1 MNNKMFLNKEAGF
14 LVHTKRKRRFAVT
27 LVGVFFLLLAC
38 AGAIGFGQVAYAAD
52 EKTVPNFKS
61 PDPDYPWYGYDSYR
75 GIFARYHNLKV
86 NLKGS
91 KEYQAYCFNLTKYFP
106 RPTYSTTNNFYKKI
120 DGSGS
125 AFKSYAANPRV
136 LDENLDKLEKN
147 ILNVIYNGYKSNA
160 NGFMNGIED
169 LNAILVTQNAIWYY
183 SDSAPLNDVN
193 KMWEREVRNG
203 EISESQ
209 VTLMREALKKLIDP
223 NLEATAANKIPSGYR
238 LNIFKSEN
246 EDYQNLLSAE
256 YVPDDPP
263 KPGDTSEHNPK
274 TPELDGTPIP
284 EDPKRPDESSEPA
297 LPPLMPELD
306 GEEVPEVPSE
316 SLEPALPPLMPELD
330 GEEVPEVPSESL
342 EPALPPLM
350 PELDGEEV
358 PEVPSESLEP
368 ALPPLMPE
376 LDGEEVPEVPSES
389 LEPALPPLMPELD
402 GEEVPEKP
410 SVDLP
415 IEVPRY
421 EFNNKDQSPLA
432 GESGE
437 TEYITEVYGNQQ
449 NPVDIDKKLP
459 NETGFSGNM
468 VETEDTKEPE
478 VLMGGQSESVEFTKD
493 TQTGMSG
500 QTTPQVETEDTKE
513 PEVLMGGQSESVEFT
528 KDTQTGM
535 SGQTTPQVETED
547 TKEPGVLMGGQ
558 SESVEFTKDTQTGM
572 SGQTTPQVETED
584 TKEPGV
590 LMGGQSESVEFT
602 KDTQTGMSGQ
612 TTPQV
617 ETEDTKEPGVLMGGQ
632 SESVEFT
639 KDTQTGMS
647 GFSETV
653 TIVEDTRPKLVFHF
667 DNNEPKVE
675 ENREKP
681 TKNIT
686 PILPATGDI
695 ENVLAFLGILI
706 LSVLSIFSLLKN
718 KQNNKV

>member
-376 LDGEEVPEVPSES
+376 LDGEEVPE
-389 LEPALPPLMPELD
+389 
-402 GEEVPEKP
+402 KP

-602 KDTQTGMSGQ
+602 KDTQTGMSG
-612 TTPQV
+612 
-617 ETEDTKEPGVLMGGQ
+617 
-632 SESVEFT
+632 
-639 KDTQTGMS
+639 
-647 GFSETV
+647 FSETV

>member
-1 MNNKMFLNKEAGF
+1 MNNKIFLNKEAGF
-14 LVHTKRKRRFAVT
+14 LAHTKRKRRFAVT
-27 LVGVFFLLLAC
+27 LVGVFFMLLAC

-61 PDPDYPWYGYDSYR
+61 PDPDYPWYGYDAYT
-75 GIFARYHNLKV
+75 GAFLRYHDLRV
-86 NLKGS
+86 NLNGS
-91 KEYQAYCFNLTKYFP
+91 RSYQVYCFNIKKNYPRPFTSSDKKWYKRLEGTAETFKVHAMAPRVGGEELTK
-106 RPTYSTTNNFYKKI
+106 
-120 DGSGS
+120 
-125 AFKSYAANPRV
+125 
-136 LDENLDKLEKN
+136 KLRS
-147 ILNVIYNGYKSNA
+147 VMYNGYPNDGNNIMKGLEPSNA
-160 NGFMNGIED
+160 IE
-169 LNAILVTQNAIWYY
+169 VTQYAVWYY
-183 SDSAPLNDVN
+183 SDKSQYEIETLWKSEA
-193 KMWEREVRNG
+193 KEG
-203 EISESQ
+203 KISESQ
-209 VTLMREALKKLIDP
+209 VTLMREALRKLISSDED
-223 NLEATAANKIPSGYR
+223 LVKQVPS
-238 LNIFKSEN
+238 NFKLSTFESS
-246 EDYQNLLSAE
+246 DKSYQNLLSAE
-256 YVPDDPP
+256 FVPDDPP

-274 TPELDGTPIP
+274 TPELDGSPIP
-284 EDPKRPDESSEPA
+284 EDPKHPDDNLEPT
-297 LPPLMPELD
+297 LPPVMLD

-368 ALPPLMPE
+368 ALPSLMPE

-402 GEEVPEKP
+402 GQEVPEKP

-513 PEVLMGGQSESVEFT
+513 P
-528 KDTQTGM
+528 
-535 SGQTTPQVETED
+535 
-547 TKEPGVLMGGQ
+547 
-558 SESVEFTKDTQTGM
+558 
-572 SGQTTPQVETED
+572 
-584 TKEPGV
+584 
-590 LMGGQSESVEFT
+590 
-602 KDTQTGMSGQ
+602 
-612 TTPQV
+612 
-617 ETEDTKEPGVLMGGQ
+617 GVLMGGQ

-695 ENVLAFLGILI
+695 GNVLAFLGILI

>member
-1 MNNKMFLNKEAGF
+1 MNNKMFLNKEASF
-14 LVHTKRKRRFAVT
+14 LAHTKRKRRFAVT
-27 LVGVFFLLLAC
+27 LVGVFFMLLAC

-52 EKTVPNFKS
+52 EKTVPSHSS
-61 PDPDYPWYGYDSYR
+61 PSPEFPWYGYDAYS
-75 GIFARYHNLKV
+75 GWKPRYHDLKV

-91 KEYQAYCFNLTKYFP
+91 KEYQVYCFNLNKSFP
-106 RPTYSTTNNFYKKI
+106 YKVNSSVKKWYKRHEGNEEVFKKFADRIKNEPDVSRKI
-120 DGSGS
+120 LS
-125 AFKSYAANPRV
+125 
-136 LDENLDKLEKN
+136 
-147 ILNVIYNGYKSNA
+147 VIYNGYSSDA
-160 NGFMNGIED
+160 NGIMKGLD
-169 LNAILVTQNAIWYY
+169 RYNAILVTQNAIWYY
-183 SDSAPLNDVN
+183 SDNAPLNDVN
-193 KMWEREVRNG
+193 KMWDREVKDG
-203 EISESQ
+203 DISLEQ
-209 VTLMREALKKLIDP
+209 VKLMRDALKKLIDP
-223 NLEATAANKIPSGYR
+223 NLEATAVNKIPSGYR
-238 LNIFKSEN
+238 LNIFESEN
-246 EDYQNLLSAE
+246 EAYQNLLSAE
-256 YVPDDPP
+256 YVPDNPP
-263 KPGDTSEHNPK
+263 KPGETSEHNPK

-306 GEEVPEVPSE
+306 GQ
-316 SLEPALPPLMPELD
+316 
-330 GEEVPEVPSESL
+330 
-342 EPALPPLM
+342 
-350 PELDGEEV
+350 
-358 PEVPSESLEP
+358 
-368 ALPPLMPE
+368 
-376 LDGEEVPEVPSES
+376 
-389 LEPALPPLMPELD
+389 
-402 GEEVPEKP
+402 EVPEKP
-410 SVDLP
+410 SIDLP

-421 EFNNKDQSPLA
+421 AFNNKHQSPLA

-478 VLMGGQSESVEFTKD
+478 
-493 TQTGMSG
+493 
-500 QTTPQVETEDTKE
+500 
-513 PEVLMGGQSESVEFT
+513 
-528 KDTQTGM
+528 
-535 SGQTTPQVETED
+535 
-547 TKEPGVLMGGQ
+547 VLMGGQ

>member
-1 MNNKMFLNKEAGF
+1 M
-14 LVHTKRKRRFAVT
+14 
-27 LVGVFFLLLAC
+27 
-38 AGAIGFGQVAYAAD
+38 
-52 EKTVPNFKS
+52 
-61 PDPDYPWYGYDSYR
+61 
-75 GIFARYHNLKV
+75 
-86 NLKGS
+86 
-91 KEYQAYCFNLTKYFP
+91 
-106 RPTYSTTNNFYKKI
+106 
-120 DGSGS
+120 
-125 AFKSYAANPRV
+125 
-136 LDENLDKLEKN
+136 
-147 ILNVIYNGYKSNA
+147 YNGYKSNA

-183 SDSAPLNDVN
+183 SDSASLDVS
-193 KMWEREVRNG
+193 KMWEKEAKSN
-203 EISESQ
+203 EISQEQ
-209 VTLMREALKKLIDP
+209 VKLMREALKKLIDP
-223 NLEATAANKIPSGYR
+223 KLGETVEKKLPTNYK
-238 LNIFKSEN
+238 LNIFVSKDNSI
-246 EDYQNLLSAE
+246 QNLLSAE
-256 YVPDDPP
+256 YVPDSPP
-263 KPGDTSEHNPK
+263 MPGEVPKEENPK
-274 TPELDGTPIP
+274 E
-284 EDPKRPDESSEPA
+284 EDPKVPG
-297 LPPLMPELD
+297 LD

-330 GEEVPEVPSESL
+330 GQEVPEVPSESL

-350 PELDGEEV
+350 PELDGQEV

-376 LDGEEVPEVPSES
+376 LDGQ
-389 LEPALPPLMPELD
+389 
-402 GEEVPEKP
+402 EVPEKP
-410 SVDLP
+410 SIDLP

-437 TEYITEVYGNQQ
+437 TDYITEVYGNQQ

-468 VETEDTKEPE
+468 
-478 VLMGGQSESVEFTKD
+478 
-493 TQTGMSG
+493 
-500 QTTPQVETEDTKE
+500 
-513 PEVLMGGQSESVEFT
+513 
-528 KDTQTGM
+528 
-535 SGQTTPQVETED
+535 VETED

-639 KDTQTGMS
+639 KDTQIGMSGQTTPQVETEDTKEPGVLMGGQSESVEFTKDTQTGMS
-647 GFSETV
+647 GFSETATV
-653 TIVEDTRPKLVFHF
+653 VEDTRPKLVFHF

-706 LSVLSIFSLLKN
+706 LSVLSIFSLLK
-718 KQNNKV
+718 KQTKQ

>member
-27 LVGVFFLLLAC
+27 LVGVFFMLLAC

-52 EKTVPNFKS
+52 EKTVPNRINSNPEF
-61 PDPDYPWYGYDSYR
+61 PWYGYDAYK
-75 GIFARYHNLKV
+75 GFEARYHDLKV

-91 KEYQAYCFNLTKYFP
+91 KEYQVYCFNLTKHFP
-106 RPTYSTTNNFYKKI
+106 RPAYSITNNFYKKI

-125 AFKSYAANPRV
+125 AFKSYATNPRV

-169 LNAILVTQNAIWYY
+169 FNAILVTQNAIWYY
-183 SDSAPLNDVN
+183 SDNAPLNDVN

-223 NLEATAANKIPSGYR
+223 NLEATAVNKIPSGYR

-246 EDYQNLLSAE
+246 EAYQNLLSAE
-256 YVPDDPP
+256 YVPDSPP
-263 KPGDTSEHNPK
+263 MPGEVPKEESPKEENPK
-274 TPELDGTPIP
+274 IPDLDGHEVPEVPQEPSDPVIP
-284 EDPKRPDESSEPA
+284 PVI
-297 LPPLMPELD
+297 LD

-330 GEEVPEVPSESL
+330 GQ
-342 EPALPPLM
+342 
-350 PELDGEEV
+350 
-358 PEVPSESLEP
+358 
-368 ALPPLMPE
+368 
-376 LDGEEVPEVPSES
+376 
-389 LEPALPPLMPELD
+389 
-402 GEEVPEKP
+402 EVPEKP

-468 VETEDTKEPE
+468 VETEDTKEPG

-500 QTTPQVETEDTKE
+500 QTAPQVETEDTKE

-572 SGQTTPQVETED
+572 SG
-584 TKEPGV
+584 
-590 LMGGQSESVEFT
+590 
-602 KDTQTGMSGQ
+602 
-612 TTPQV
+612 
-617 ETEDTKEPGVLMGGQ
+617 
-632 SESVEFT
+632 
-639 KDTQTGMS
+639 
-647 GFSETV
+647 FSETATV
-653 TIVEDTRPKLVFHF
+653 VEDTRPKLVFHF

>member
-27 LVGVFFLLLAC
+27 LVGVFFMLLAC

-52 EKTVPNFKS
+52 EKTVPNRINSNPEF
-61 PDPDYPWYGYDSYR
+61 PWYGYDAYK
-75 GIFARYHNLKV
+75 GFEARYHDLKV

-91 KEYQAYCFNLTKYFP
+91 KEYQVYCFNLKRSFP
-106 RPTYSTTNNFYKKI
+106 RRTHSITNNFYKKI
-120 DGSGS
+120 VGSGS
-125 AFKSYAANPRV
+125 VFKSYAENPRV

-169 LNAILVTQNAIWYY
+169 FNAILVTQTAIWYY
-183 SDSAPLNDVN
+183 SDSSPASATAVE
-193 KMWEREVRNG
+193 KMWDREVKDG
-203 EISESQ
+203 DISLEQ
-209 VTLMREALKKLIDP
+209 VKLMREALKKLIDP
-223 NLEATAANKIPSGYR
+223 NLEATAVNKIPSGYR
-238 LNIFKSEN
+238 LNIFESEN

-256 YVPDDPP
+256 YVPDSPP
-263 KPGDTSEHNPK
+263 MPGEVPKEESPKEENPK
-274 TPELDGTPIP
+274 IPDLDGHEIP
-284 EDPKRPDESSEPA
+284 EVPSESLEPA
-297 LPPLMPELD
+297 LPPLIPELD

-330 GEEVPEVPSESL
+330 GQ
-342 EPALPPLM
+342 
-350 PELDGEEV
+350 
-358 PEVPSESLEP
+358 
-368 ALPPLMPE
+368 
-376 LDGEEVPEVPSES
+376 
-389 LEPALPPLMPELD
+389 
-402 GEEVPEKP
+402 EVPEKP

-500 QTTPQVETEDTKE
+500 
-513 PEVLMGGQSESVEFT
+513 
-528 KDTQTGM
+528 
-535 SGQTTPQVETED
+535 
-547 TKEPGVLMGGQ
+547 
-558 SESVEFTKDTQTGM
+558 
-572 SGQTTPQVETED
+572 
-584 TKEPGV
+584 
-590 LMGGQSESVEFT
+590 
-602 KDTQTGMSGQ
+602 
-612 TTPQV
+612 
-617 ETEDTKEPGVLMGGQ
+617 
-632 SESVEFT
+632 
-639 KDTQTGMS
+639 
-647 GFSETV
+647 FSETATV
-653 TIVEDTRPKLVFHF
+653 VEDTRPKLVFHF

-695 ENVLAFLGILI
+695 GNVLAFLGILI
-706 LSVLSIFSLLKN
+706 LSVLSIFSLLK
-718 KQNNKV
+718 KQTK

>member
-1 MNNKMFLNKEAGF
+1 MVSSYMFVRGEKMNNKMFLNKEAGF
-14 LVHTKRKRRFAVT
+14 LAHTKRKRRFAVT
-27 LVGVFFLLLAC
+27 LVGVFFMLLAY

-61 PDPDYPWYGYDSYR
+61 PDPDYPWYGYDAYGKGYPGYDISKY
-75 GIFARYHNLKV
+75 YHDLRV
-86 NLKGS
+86 NLNGS
-91 KEYQAYCFNLTKYFP
+91 QVYQVYCFNIQKIFP
-106 RPTYSTTNNFYKKI
+106 YNVKSVTQKWFKKVEGNS
-120 DGSGS
+120 DTFGL
-125 AFKSYAANPRV
+125 YAMNPRV
-136 LDENLDKLEKN
+136 QGEELSQKLRS
-147 ILNVIYNGYKSNA
+147 VMYNAYPKNA
-160 NGFMNGIED
+160 NNIMDGLD
-169 LNAILVTQNAIWYY
+169 TLNAIKVTQSAVWYY
-183 SDSAPLNDVN
+183 SDKSEFEVDKQWESELNN
-193 KMWEREVRNG
+193 H
-203 EISESQ
+203 EIDQEQ
-209 VTLMREALKKLIDP
+209 VTLMREALRKLISSNLEETVEKKLP
-223 NLEATAANKIPSGYR
+223 ENYK
-238 LNIFKSEN
+238 LNIFNPQDTSI
-246 EDYQNLLSAE
+246 QHLLSAE
-256 YVPDDPP
+256 FVPENPP
-263 KPGDTSEHNPK
+263 RPGETPEYGPK
-274 TPELDGTPIP
+274 TPELDGSPIP
-284 EDPKRPDESSEPA
+284 EDPKHPDDNLEPT
-297 LPPLMPELD
+297 LPPVM
-306 GEEVPEVPSE
+306 
-316 SLEPALPPLMPELD
+316 
-330 GEEVPEVPSESL
+330 
-342 EPALPPLM
+342 
-350 PELDGEEV
+350 
-358 PEVPSESLEP
+358 
-368 ALPPLMPE
+368 

-410 SVDLP
+410 SIDLP

-513 PEVLMGGQSESVEFT
+513 P
-528 KDTQTGM
+528 
-535 SGQTTPQVETED
+535 
-547 TKEPGVLMGGQ
+547 
-558 SESVEFTKDTQTGM
+558 
-572 SGQTTPQVETED
+572 
-584 TKEPGV
+584 
-590 LMGGQSESVEFT
+590 
-602 KDTQTGMSGQ
+602 
-612 TTPQV
+612 
-617 ETEDTKEPGVLMGGQ
+617 GVLMGGQ

-647 GFSETV
+647 GFSETATV
-653 TIVEDTRPKLVFHF
+653 VEDTRPKLMFHF
-667 DNNEPKVE
+667 DNNEPEVE

>member
-1 MNNKMFLNKEAGF
+1 MNNKIFLNKEAGF
-14 LVHTKRKRRFAVT
+14 LAHTKRKRRFAVT
-27 LVGVFFLLLAC
+27 LVGVFFMLLAC

-52 EKTVPNFKS
+52 ERTVPNHSS
-61 PDPDYPWYGYDSYR
+61 PNPEFPWYGYDSYR

-223 NLEATAANKIPSGYR
+223 NLEATAVNKIPSGYR

-316 SLEPALPPLMPELD
+316 SLEPVLPPLMPELD

-350 PELDGEEV
+350 PELDGQ
-358 PEVPSESLEP
+358 
-368 ALPPLMPE
+368 
-376 LDGEEVPEVPSES
+376 EVPEVPSES

-468 VETEDTKEPE
+468 VETEDTKEPG

-535 SGQTTPQVETED
+535 SG
-547 TKEPGVLMGGQ
+547 
-558 SESVEFTKDTQTGM
+558 
-572 SGQTTPQVETED
+572 
-584 TKEPGV
+584 
-590 LMGGQSESVEFT
+590 
-602 KDTQTGMSGQ
+602 
-612 TTPQV
+612 
-617 ETEDTKEPGVLMGGQ
+617 
-632 SESVEFT
+632 
-639 KDTQTGMS
+639 
-647 GFSETV
+647 FSETV

-681 TKNIT
+681 TKNIA

-695 ENVLAFLGILI
+695 GNVLAFLGILI

>member
-14 LVHTKRKRRFAVT
+14 LAHTKRKRRFAVT
-27 LVGVFFLLLAC
+27 LVGVFFMLLAC

-52 EKTVPNFKS
+52 EKTVPNRINSNPEF
-61 PDPDYPWYGYDSYR
+61 PWYGYDSYSGR
-75 GIFARYHNLKV
+75 LLRYHNLKV
-86 NLKGS
+86 NLNGS
-91 KEYQAYCFNLTKYFP
+91 KEYQAYCFNLKRFEP
-106 RPTYSTTNNFYKKI
+106 KKEESSSPNWYKKL
-120 DGSGS
+120 DGSTET
-125 AFKSYAANPRV
+125 FKKYAENPRFSGEELRRHILKV
-136 LDENLDKLEKN
+136 L
-147 ILNVIYNGYKSNA
+147 YNGYPNSNEI
-160 NGFMNGIED
+160 MKGID
-169 LNAILVTQNAIWYY
+169 PLNAILVTQNAIWYY
-183 SDSAPLNDVN
+183 SDSAPINDINNFFTSEANDLN
-193 KMWEREVRNG
+193 
-203 EISESQ
+203 IPPQ
-209 VTLMREALKKLIDP
+209 QLTLMREALRKLISSDE
-223 NLEATAANKIPSGYR
+223 NLVKQVPS
-238 LNIFKSEN
+238 NFKLSTFESS
-246 EDYQNLLSAE
+246 DKSYQNLLSAE

-350 PELDGEEV
+350 PELDGEEI

-376 LDGEEVPEVPSES
+376 LDGQ
-389 LEPALPPLMPELD
+389 
-402 GEEVPEKP
+402 EVPEKP

-500 QTTPQVETEDTKE
+500 
-513 PEVLMGGQSESVEFT
+513 
-528 KDTQTGM
+528 
-535 SGQTTPQVETED
+535 
-547 TKEPGVLMGGQ
+547 
-558 SESVEFTKDTQTGM
+558 
-572 SGQTTPQVETED
+572 
-584 TKEPGV
+584 
-590 LMGGQSESVEFT
+590 
-602 KDTQTGMSGQ
+602 
-612 TTPQV
+612 
-617 ETEDTKEPGVLMGGQ
+617 
-632 SESVEFT
+632 
-639 KDTQTGMS
+639 
-647 GFSETV
+647 FSETV

-695 ENVLAFLGILI
+695 GNVLAFLGILI

>member
-14 LVHTKRKRRFAVT
+14 LAHTKRKRRFAVT
-27 LVGVFFLLLAC
+27 LVGVFFMLLAC

-52 EKTVPNFKS
+52 EKTVPNHSS
-61 PDPDYPWYGYDSYR
+61 PNPEFPWYGYDAYR
-75 GIFARYHNLKV
+75 GWFLRYHDLNV
-86 NLKGS
+86 NLEGS
-91 KEYQAYCFNLTKYFP
+91 TSYQVYCFNLVRQEPSKVNGLRKNWF
-106 RPTYSTTNNFYKKI
+106 KKV
-120 DGSGS
+120 DGDN
-125 AFKSYAANPRV
+125 AVFKKYAANPRV
-136 LDENLDKLEKN
+136 IDGDLERN
-147 ILNVIYNGYKSNA
+147 ILNVIYNGYSSDA
-160 NGFMNGIED
+160 NGIMKGLD
-169 LNAILVTQNAIWYY
+169 RYNAILVTQTAIWYY
-183 SDSAPLNDVN
+183 SDSSPISLSAAET
-193 KMWEREVRNG
+193 MWEKEAESG
-203 EISESQ
+203 DISWEQ
-209 VTLMREALKKLIDP
+209 VKLMREALKKLIDP
-223 NLEATAANKIPSGYR
+223 KLGETVVKKLPKNYK
-238 LNIFKSEN
+238 LNIFVSKDESI
-246 EDYQNLLSAE
+246 QNLLSAE
-256 YVPDDPP
+256 YVPDSPP
-263 KPGDTSEHNPK
+263 MPGEVPKEENPK
-274 TPELDGTPIP
+274 IPDLDGHEIP
-284 EDPKRPDESSEPA
+284 EVPQEPSDPVI
-297 LPPLMPELD
+297 PPVILD

-350 PELDGEEV
+350 PELDGEEI
-358 PEVPSESLEP
+358 
-368 ALPPLMPE
+368 
-376 LDGEEVPEVPSES
+376 PEVPSES

-410 SVDLP
+410 SIDLP

-500 QTTPQVETEDTKE
+500 
-513 PEVLMGGQSESVEFT
+513 
-528 KDTQTGM
+528 
-535 SGQTTPQVETED
+535 
-547 TKEPGVLMGGQ
+547 
-558 SESVEFTKDTQTGM
+558 
-572 SGQTTPQVETED
+572 
-584 TKEPGV
+584 
-590 LMGGQSESVEFT
+590 
-602 KDTQTGMSGQ
+602 
-612 TTPQV
+612 
-617 ETEDTKEPGVLMGGQ
+617 
-632 SESVEFT
+632 
-639 KDTQTGMS
+639 
-647 GFSETV
+647 FSETV

-695 ENVLAFLGILI
+695 GNVLAFLGILI

>member
-14 LVHTKRKRRFAVT
+14 LAHTKRKRRFAVT
-27 LVGVFFLLLAC
+27 LVGVFFMLLAC

-61 PDPDYPWYGYDSYR
+61 LDPDYPWYGYDAYR
-75 GIFARYHNLKV
+75 DWFLRYHDLNV
-86 NLKGS
+86 NLEGS
-91 KEYQAYCFNLTKYFP
+91 TPYQVYCFNLLRQEPSKINSTRKNWFKKVDGDNAVFKKYATTP
-106 RPTYSTTNNFYKKI
+106 RI
-120 DGSGS
+120 
-125 AFKSYAANPRV
+125 
-136 LDENLDKLEKN
+136 ENGDLKRNLS
-147 ILNVIYNGYKSNA
+147 NVIYNGYPNDA
-160 NGFMNGIED
+160 NGIMKGLD
-169 LNAILVTQNAIWYY
+169 RYNAILVTQHAVWHY
-183 SDSAPLNDVN
+183 SDNSQYTIDKL
-193 KMWEREVRNG
+193 WEEEAKKN
-203 EISESQ
+203 EISQEQ
-209 VTLMREALKKLIDP
+209 VKLMREALKKLISPDLEKTVKNQLP
-223 NLEATAANKIPSGYR
+223 ENYKLNLFISKDNSI
-238 LNIFKSEN
+238 
-246 EDYQNLLSAE
+246 QNLLSTE
-256 YVPDDPP
+256 YVQDNPP
-263 KPGDTSEHNPK
+263 KPGEVPKEESPKEENPK
-274 TPELDGTPIP
+274 IPDLDGHEI
-284 EDPKRPDESSEPA
+284 
-297 LPPLMPELD
+297 
-306 GEEVPEVPSE
+306 PEVPQ
-316 SLEPALPPLMPELD
+316 EPSDPVIPP
-330 GEEVPEVPSESL
+330 VI
-342 EPALPPLM
+342 
-350 PELDGEEV
+350 LDGEEV

-513 PEVLMGGQSESVEFT
+513 P
-528 KDTQTGM
+528 
-535 SGQTTPQVETED
+535 
-547 TKEPGVLMGGQ
+547 
-558 SESVEFTKDTQTGM
+558 
-572 SGQTTPQVETED
+572 
-584 TKEPGV
+584 
-590 LMGGQSESVEFT
+590 
-602 KDTQTGMSGQ
+602 
-612 TTPQV
+612 
-617 ETEDTKEPGVLMGGQ
+617 GVLMGGQ

-653 TIVEDTRPKLVFHF
+653 TIIEDTRPKLVFHF

-695 ENVLAFLGILI
+695 GNVLAFLGILI

>member
-14 LVHTKRKRRFAVT
+14 LAHTKRKRRFAVT
-27 LVGVFFLLLAC
+27 LVGVFFMLLVC

-52 EKTVPNFKS
+52 EKTVPNRINSNPEF
-61 PDPDYPWYGYDSYR
+61 PWYGYDSYSGR
-75 GIFARYHNLKV
+75 LLRYHNLKV
-86 NLKGS
+86 NLNGS
-91 KEYQAYCFNLTKYFP
+91 KEYQAYCFNLKRFEP
-106 RPTYSTTNNFYKKI
+106 KKEESSSPNWYKKL
-120 DGSGS
+120 DGSTET
-125 AFKSYAANPRV
+125 FKKYAENPRFSGEELRRHILKV
-136 LDENLDKLEKN
+136 L
-147 ILNVIYNGYKSNA
+147 YNGYPNSNEI
-160 NGFMNGIED
+160 MKGID
-169 LNAILVTQNAIWYY
+169 PLNAILVTQNAIWYY
-183 SDSAPLNDVN
+183 SDSAPINDINNFFTSEANDLN
-193 KMWEREVRNG
+193 
-203 EISESQ
+203 IPPQ
-209 VTLMREALKKLIDP
+209 QLTLMREALRKLISSDE
-223 NLEATAANKIPSGYR
+223 NLVKQVPSNFK
-238 LNIFKSEN
+238 LSIFESSDKS
-246 EDYQNLLSAE
+246 YQNLLSAE

-330 GEEVPEVPSESL
+330 GQEVPEVPSESL

-350 PELDGEEV
+350 PELDGEEI

-376 LDGEEVPEVPSES
+376 LDGQ
-389 LEPALPPLMPELD
+389 
-402 GEEVPEKP
+402 EVPEKP

-513 PEVLMGGQSESVEFT
+513 P
-528 KDTQTGM
+528 
-535 SGQTTPQVETED
+535 
-547 TKEPGVLMGGQ
+547 
-558 SESVEFTKDTQTGM
+558 
-572 SGQTTPQVETED
+572 
-584 TKEPGV
+584 GV

-653 TIVEDTRPKLVFHF
+653 TIIEDTRPKLVFHF

-695 ENVLAFLGILI
+695 GNVLAFLGILI

>member
-1 MNNKMFLNKEAGF
+1 MFLRGEKMNNKIFLNKEAGF
-14 LVHTKRKRRFAVT
+14 LAHTKRKRRFAVT
-27 LVGVFFLLLAC
+27 LVGVFFMLLAC

-52 EKTVPNFKS
+52 ERTVPNFKS
-61 PDPDYPWYGYDSYR
+61 PDPDYPWYGYDAYT
-75 GIFARYHNLKV
+75 GAFLRYHDLRV
-86 NLKGS
+86 NLNGS
-91 KEYQAYCFNLTKYFP
+91 RSYQVYCFNIKKNYPRPFTSSDKKWYKRLEGTAETFKVHAMAPRVGGEELTK
-106 RPTYSTTNNFYKKI
+106 
-120 DGSGS
+120 
-125 AFKSYAANPRV
+125 
-136 LDENLDKLEKN
+136 KLRS
-147 ILNVIYNGYKSNA
+147 VMYNGYPNDGNNIMKGLEPSNA
-160 NGFMNGIED
+160 IE
-169 LNAILVTQNAIWYY
+169 VTQYAVWYY
-183 SDSAPLNDVN
+183 SDKSQYEIETLWKSEA
-193 KMWEREVRNG
+193 KEG
-203 EISESQ
+203 KISESQ
-209 VTLMREALKKLIDP
+209 VTLMREALRKLISSDED
-223 NLEATAANKIPSGYR
+223 LVKQVPS
-238 LNIFKSEN
+238 NFKLSTFESS
-246 EDYQNLLSAE
+246 DKSYQNLLSAE
-256 YVPDDPP
+256 FVPDDPP

-274 TPELDGTPIP
+274 TPELDGSPIP
-284 EDPKRPDESSEPA
+284 EDPKHPDDNLEPT
-297 LPPLMPELD
+297 LPPVM
-306 GEEVPEVPSE
+306 
-316 SLEPALPPLMPELD
+316 
-330 GEEVPEVPSESL
+330 
-342 EPALPPLM
+342 
-350 PELDGEEV
+350 
-358 PEVPSESLEP
+358 
-368 ALPPLMPE
+368 

-468 VETEDTKEPE
+468 VETEN
-478 VLMGGQSESVEFTKD
+478 
-493 TQTGMSG
+493 
-500 QTTPQVETEDTKE
+500 TKE

-572 SGQTTPQVETED
+572 SGQTA
-584 TKEPGV
+584 
-590 LMGGQSESVEFT
+590 
-602 KDTQTGMSGQ
+602 
-612 TTPQV
+612 PQV

-695 ENVLAFLGILI
+695 GNVLAFLGILI

>member
-1 MNNKMFLNKEAGF
+1 MVSSYMFVRGEKMNNKMFLNKEAGF
-14 LVHTKRKRRFAVT
+14 LAHTKRKRRFAVT
-27 LVGVFFLLLAC
+27 LVGVFFMLLAC
-38 AGAIGFGQVAYAAD
+38 AGAIRFGQVAYAAD
-52 EKTVPNFKS
+52 ERTVPNFKS
-61 PDPDYPWYGYDSYR
+61 PDPDYPWYGYDAYT
-75 GIFARYHNLKV
+75 GAFLRYHDLRV
-86 NLKGS
+86 NLNGS
-91 KEYQAYCFNLTKYFP
+91 RSYQVYCFNIKKNYPRPFTSSDKKWYKRLEGTAETFKVHAMAPRVGGEELTK
-106 RPTYSTTNNFYKKI
+106 
-120 DGSGS
+120 
-125 AFKSYAANPRV
+125 
-136 LDENLDKLEKN
+136 KLRS
-147 ILNVIYNGYKSNA
+147 VMYNGYPNDGNNIMKGLEPSNA
-160 NGFMNGIED
+160 IE
-169 LNAILVTQNAIWYY
+169 VTQYAVWYY
-183 SDSAPLNDVN
+183 SDKSQYEIETLWKSEA
-193 KMWEREVRNG
+193 KEG
-203 EISESQ
+203 KISESQ
-209 VTLMREALKKLIDP
+209 VTLMREALRKLISSDED
-223 NLEATAANKIPSGYR
+223 LVKQVPS
-238 LNIFKSEN
+238 NFKLSTFESS
-246 EDYQNLLSAE
+246 DKSYQNLLSAE
-256 YVPDDPP
+256 FVPDDPP

-274 TPELDGTPIP
+274 TPELDGSPIP
-284 EDPKRPDESSEPA
+284 EDPKHPDDNLEPT
-297 LPPLMPELD
+297 LPPVMLD

-316 SLEPALPPLMPELD
+316 SLEPAL
-330 GEEVPEVPSESL
+330 
-342 EPALPPLM
+342 A
-350 PELDGEEV
+350 
-358 PEVPSESLEP
+358 
-368 ALPPLMPE
+368 
-376 LDGEEVPEVPSES
+376 
-389 LEPALPPLMPELD
+389 PLMPELD

-468 VETEDTKEPE
+468 VETEN
-478 VLMGGQSESVEFTKD
+478 
-493 TQTGMSG
+493 
-500 QTTPQVETEDTKE
+500 TKE

-572 SGQTTPQVETED
+572 SGQTA
-584 TKEPGV
+584 
-590 LMGGQSESVEFT
+590 
-602 KDTQTGMSGQ
+602 
-612 TTPQV
+612 PQV

-695 ENVLAFLGILI
+695 GNVLAFLGILI

>member
-1 MNNKMFLNKEAGF
+1 MNNKIFLNKEAGF
-14 LVHTKRKRRFAVT
+14 LAHTKRKRRFAVT
-27 LVGVFFLLLAC
+27 LVGVFFMLLAC

-52 EKTVPNFKS
+52 ERTVPNHSS
-61 PDPDYPWYGYDSYR
+61 PNPEFPWYGYDSYR

-350 PELDGEEV
+350 PELDGQ
-358 PEVPSESLEP
+358 
-368 ALPPLMPE
+368 
-376 LDGEEVPEVPSES
+376 EVPEVPSES

-572 SGQTTPQVETED
+572 SG
-584 TKEPGV
+584 
-590 LMGGQSESVEFT
+590 
-602 KDTQTGMSGQ
+602 
-612 TTPQV
+612 
-617 ETEDTKEPGVLMGGQ
+617 
-632 SESVEFT
+632 
-639 KDTQTGMS
+639 
-647 GFSETV
+647 FSETV

>member
-1 MNNKMFLNKEAGF
+1 MVSSYMFVRGEKMNNKMFLNKEAGF

-27 LVGVFFLLLAC
+27 LVGVFFMLLAC

-52 EKTVPNFKS
+52 EKTVPNRINSNPEF
-61 PDPDYPWYGYDSYR
+61 PWYGYDAYK
-75 GIFARYHNLKV
+75 GFEARYHDLKV

-91 KEYQAYCFNLTKYFP
+91 KEYQVYCFNLTKHFP
-106 RPTYSTTNNFYKKI
+106 RPAYSITNNFYKKI

-125 AFKSYAANPRV
+125 AFKSYATNPRV

-169 LNAILVTQNAIWYY
+169 FNAILVTQNAIWYY
-183 SDSAPLNDVN
+183 SDNAPLNDVN

-223 NLEATAANKIPSGYR
+223 NLEATAVNKIPSGYR

-246 EDYQNLLSAE
+246 KAYQNLLSAE
-256 YVPDDPP
+256 YVPDSPP
-263 KPGDTSEHNPK
+263 MPGEVPKEESPKEENPK
-274 TPELDGTPIP
+274 IPDLDGHEVPEVPQEPSDPVIP
-284 EDPKRPDESSEPA
+284 PVI
-297 LPPLMPELD
+297 LD

-330 GEEVPEVPSESL
+330 GQ
-342 EPALPPLM
+342 
-350 PELDGEEV
+350 
-358 PEVPSESLEP
+358 
-368 ALPPLMPE
+368 
-376 LDGEEVPEVPSES
+376 
-389 LEPALPPLMPELD
+389 
-402 GEEVPEKP
+402 EVPEKP

-468 VETEDTKEPE
+468 VETEDTKEPG

-500 QTTPQVETEDTKE
+500 QTAPQVETEDTKE

-572 SGQTTPQVETED
+572 SG
-584 TKEPGV
+584 
-590 LMGGQSESVEFT
+590 
-602 KDTQTGMSGQ
+602 
-612 TTPQV
+612 
-617 ETEDTKEPGVLMGGQ
+617 
-632 SESVEFT
+632 
-639 KDTQTGMS
+639 
-647 GFSETV
+647 FSETATV
-653 TIVEDTRPKLVFHF
+653 VEDTRPKLVFHF

>member
-27 LVGVFFLLLAC
+27 LVGVFFMLLAC

-52 EKTVPNFKS
+52 EKTVPNFKI
-61 PDPDYPWYGYDSYR
+61 PDPDYPWYGYDAYGKGYPGYDISKY
-75 GIFARYHNLKV
+75 YHDLRV
-86 NLKGS
+86 NLNGS
-91 KEYQAYCFNLTKYFP
+91 RSYQVYCFNLTRSFP
-106 RPTYSTTNNFYKKI
+106 RPFTSSDKKWYKRLE
-120 DGSGS
+120 GT
-125 AFKSYAANPRV
+125 AETFTVHAMAPRV
-136 LDENLDKLEKN
+136 GGEELTKKLRS
-147 ILNVIYNGYKSNA
+147 VMYNGYPNDGNNIMKDL
-160 NGFMNGIED
+160 EP
-169 LNAILVTQNAIWYY
+169 LNAIEVTQHAVWYY
-183 SDSAPLNDVN
+183 SDNSHYQIETL
-193 KMWEREVRNG
+193 WESEAKKG
-203 EISESQ
+203 EISREQ
-209 VTLMREALKKLIDP
+209 VNLMRKALKKLIDP
-223 NLEATAANKIPSGYR
+223 ELEQKVPNDYQ
-238 LNIFKSEN
+238 LNIFESL
-246 EDYQNLLSAE
+246 DSTYQHLLSAE
-256 YVPDDPP
+256 FVPNDPP
-263 KPGDTSEHNPK
+263 KTGETPEYGPK
-274 TPELDGTPIP
+274 TPELDGSPIP
-284 EDPKRPDESSEPA
+284 EDPKHPDENSEPTLPPVMLDGEEVPEVPSESLEPA
-297 LPPLMPELD
+297 LPPLIPELD

-330 GEEVPEVPSESL
+330 GQ
-342 EPALPPLM
+342 
-350 PELDGEEV
+350 
-358 PEVPSESLEP
+358 
-368 ALPPLMPE
+368 
-376 LDGEEVPEVPSES
+376 
-389 LEPALPPLMPELD
+389 
-402 GEEVPEKP
+402 EVPEKP

-500 QTTPQVETEDTKE
+500 QTA
-513 PEVLMGGQSESVEFT
+513 
-528 KDTQTGM
+528 
-535 SGQTTPQVETED
+535 
-547 TKEPGVLMGGQ
+547 
-558 SESVEFTKDTQTGM
+558 
-572 SGQTTPQVETED
+572 
-584 TKEPGV
+584 
-590 LMGGQSESVEFT
+590 
-602 KDTQTGMSGQ
+602 
-612 TTPQV
+612 PQV

-647 GFSETV
+647 GFSETATV
-653 TIVEDTRPKLVFHF
+653 VEDTRPKLVFHF

-695 ENVLAFLGILI
+695 GNVLAFLGILI
-706 LSVLSIFSLLKN
+706 LSVLSIFSLLK
-718 KQNNKV
+718 KQTK

>member
-1 MNNKMFLNKEAGF
+1 MVSSYMFVRGEKMNNKIFLNKEAGF
-14 LVHTKRKRRFAVT
+14 LAHTKRKRRFAVT
-27 LVGVFFLLLAC
+27 LVGVFFMLLAC

-52 EKTVPNFKS
+52 ERTVPNFKS
-61 PDPDYPWYGYDSYR
+61 PDPDYPWYGYDAYGKGYPGYDISKY
-75 GIFARYHNLKV
+75 YHDLRV
-86 NLKGS
+86 NLNGS
-91 KEYQAYCFNLTKYFP
+91 QVYQVYCFNIQKIFP
-106 RPTYSTTNNFYKKI
+106 YNVKSVTQKWFKKVEGNS
-120 DGSGS
+120 DTFGL
-125 AFKSYAANPRV
+125 YAMNPRV
-136 LDENLDKLEKN
+136 QGEELSQKLRS
-147 ILNVIYNGYKSNA
+147 VMYNAYPKNA
-160 NGFMNGIED
+160 NNIMDGLD
-169 LNAILVTQNAIWYY
+169 TLNAIKVTQSAVWYY
-183 SDSAPLNDVN
+183 SDKSEFEVDKQWESELNN
-193 KMWEREVRNG
+193 H
-203 EISESQ
+203 EIDQEQ
-209 VTLMREALKKLIDP
+209 VTLMREALRKLISSNLEETVEKKLP
-223 NLEATAANKIPSGYR
+223 ENYK
-238 LNIFKSEN
+238 LNIFNPQDTSI
-246 EDYQNLLSAE
+246 QHLLSAE
-256 YVPDDPP
+256 FVPENPP
-263 KPGDTSEHNPK
+263 RPGETPEYGPK
-274 TPELDGTPIP
+274 TPELDGSPIP
-284 EDPKRPDESSEPA
+284 EDPKHPDDNLEPT
-297 LPPLMPELD
+297 LPPVMLD

-330 GEEVPEVPSESL
+330 GQ
-342 EPALPPLM
+342 
-350 PELDGEEV
+350 
-358 PEVPSESLEP
+358 
-368 ALPPLMPE
+368 
-376 LDGEEVPEVPSES
+376 
-389 LEPALPPLMPELD
+389 
-402 GEEVPEKP
+402 EVPEKP

-478 VLMGGQSESVEFTKD
+478 VLMGS
-493 TQTGMSG
+493 
-500 QTTPQVETEDTKE
+500 
-513 PEVLMGGQSESVEFT
+513 QSESVEFT

-547 TKEPGVLMGGQ
+547 TKEPGVLMG
-558 SESVEFTKDTQTGM
+558 S
-572 SGQTTPQVETED
+572 
-584 TKEPGV
+584 
-590 LMGGQSESVEFT
+590 QSESVEFT

-695 ENVLAFLGILI
+695 GNVLAFLGILI

>member
-14 LVHTKRKRRFAVT
+14 LAHTKRKRRFAVT
-27 LVGVFFLLLAC
+27 LVGVFFMLLAC

-61 PDPDYPWYGYDSYR
+61 LDPDYPWYGYDAYR
-75 GIFARYHNLKV
+75 DWFLRYHDLNV
-86 NLKGS
+86 NLEGS
-91 KEYQAYCFNLTKYFP
+91 TPYQVYCFNLLRQEPSKINSTRKNWFKKVDGDNAVFKKYATTP
-106 RPTYSTTNNFYKKI
+106 RI
-120 DGSGS
+120 
-125 AFKSYAANPRV
+125 
-136 LDENLDKLEKN
+136 ENGDLKRNLS
-147 ILNVIYNGYKSNA
+147 NVIYNGYPNDA
-160 NGFMNGIED
+160 NGIMKGLD
-169 LNAILVTQNAIWYY
+169 RYNAILVTQHAVWHY
-183 SDSAPLNDVN
+183 SDNSQYTIDKL
-193 KMWEREVRNG
+193 WEEEAKKN
-203 EISESQ
+203 EISQEQ
-209 VTLMREALKKLIDP
+209 VKLMREALKKLISPDLEKTVKNQLP
-223 NLEATAANKIPSGYR
+223 ENYKLNLFISKDNSI
-238 LNIFKSEN
+238 
-246 EDYQNLLSAE
+246 QNLLSTE
-256 YVPDDPP
+256 YVQDNPP
-263 KPGDTSEHNPK
+263 KPGEVPKEESPKEENPK
-274 TPELDGTPIP
+274 IPDLDGHEI
-284 EDPKRPDESSEPA
+284 
-297 LPPLMPELD
+297 
-306 GEEVPEVPSE
+306 PEVPQ
-316 SLEPALPPLMPELD
+316 EPSDPVIPPVILD
-330 GEEVPEVPSESL
+330 GHEIPEVPQ
-342 EPALPPLM
+342 EPSDPVIPAVI
-350 PELDGEEV
+350 LDGEEV

-513 PEVLMGGQSESVEFT
+513 P
-528 KDTQTGM
+528 
-535 SGQTTPQVETED
+535 
-547 TKEPGVLMGGQ
+547 
-558 SESVEFTKDTQTGM
+558 
-572 SGQTTPQVETED
+572 
-584 TKEPGV
+584 GV

-653 TIVEDTRPKLVFHF
+653 TIIEDTRPKLVFHF

-695 ENVLAFLGILI
+695 GNVLAFLGILI

>member
-14 LVHTKRKRRFAVT
+14 LAHTKRKRRFAVT
-27 LVGVFFLLLAC
+27 LVGVFFMLLAC

-61 PDPDYPWYGYDSYR
+61 LDPDYPWYGYDAYR
-75 GIFARYHNLKV
+75 DWFLRYHDLNV
-86 NLKGS
+86 NLEGS
-91 KEYQAYCFNLTKYFP
+91 TPYQVYCFNLLRQEPSKVNSTRKNWFKKVDGDNAVFKKYATTP
-106 RPTYSTTNNFYKKI
+106 RI
-120 DGSGS
+120 
-125 AFKSYAANPRV
+125 
-136 LDENLDKLEKN
+136 ENGDLKRNLS
-147 ILNVIYNGYKSNA
+147 NVIYNGYPNDA
-160 NGFMNGIED
+160 NGIMKGLD
-169 LNAILVTQNAIWYY
+169 RYNAILVTQHAVWHY
-183 SDSAPLNDVN
+183 SDNSQYTIDKL
-193 KMWEREVRNG
+193 WEEEAKKN
-203 EISESQ
+203 EISQEQ
-209 VTLMREALKKLIDP
+209 VKLMREALKKLISPDLEKTVKNQLP
-223 NLEATAANKIPSGYR
+223 ENYKLNLFISKDNSI
-238 LNIFKSEN
+238 
-246 EDYQNLLSAE
+246 QNLLSTE
-256 YVPDDPP
+256 YVQDNPP
-263 KPGDTSEHNPK
+263 KPGEVPKEENPK
-274 TPELDGTPIP
+274 EENPKIPDLDGREIP
-284 EDPKRPDESSEPA
+284 EVPQEPSDPVI
-297 LPPLMPELD
+297 PPVILD
-306 GEEVPEVPSE
+306 GQEVPEVPSE

-330 GEEVPEVPSESL
+330 GQ
-342 EPALPPLM
+342 
-350 PELDGEEV
+350 
-358 PEVPSESLEP
+358 
-368 ALPPLMPE
+368 
-376 LDGEEVPEVPSES
+376 
-389 LEPALPPLMPELD
+389 
-402 GEEVPEKP
+402 EVPEKP
-410 SVDLP
+410 SIDLP

-500 QTTPQVETEDTKE
+500 QAA
-513 PEVLMGGQSESVEFT
+513 
-528 KDTQTGM
+528 
-535 SGQTTPQVETED
+535 PQVETED

-572 SGQTTPQVETED
+572 SGQTA
-584 TKEPGV
+584 
-590 LMGGQSESVEFT
+590 
-602 KDTQTGMSGQ
+602 
-612 TTPQV
+612 PQV

-653 TIVEDTRPKLVFHF
+653 TIVEDTRPKLMFHF

-675 ENREKP
+675 ENQEKT

-706 LSVLSIFSLLKN
+706 LSVLSIFSLLKKQTN
-718 KQNNKV
+718 KTIKSDVEVFYIVDLQPAGNQVIVKRRKA

>member
-14 LVHTKRKRRFAVT
+14 LAHTKRKRRFAVT
-27 LVGVFFLLLAC
+27 LVGVFFMLLAY

-61 PDPDYPWYGYDSYR
+61 PDPDYPWYGYDAYGKGYPGYDISKY
-75 GIFARYHNLKV
+75 YHDLRV
-86 NLKGS
+86 NLNGS
-91 KEYQAYCFNLTKYFP
+91 QVYQVYCFNIQKIFP
-106 RPTYSTTNNFYKKI
+106 YNVKSVTQKWFKKVEGNS
-120 DGSGS
+120 DTFGL
-125 AFKSYAANPRV
+125 YAMNPRV
-136 LDENLDKLEKN
+136 QGEELSQKLRS
-147 ILNVIYNGYKSNA
+147 VMYNAYPKNA
-160 NGFMNGIED
+160 NNIMDGLD
-169 LNAILVTQNAIWYY
+169 TLNAIKVTQSAVWYY
-183 SDSAPLNDVN
+183 SDKSEFEVDKQWESELNN
-193 KMWEREVRNG
+193 H
-203 EISESQ
+203 EIDQEQ
-209 VTLMREALKKLIDP
+209 VTLMREALRKLISSNLEETVEKKLP
-223 NLEATAANKIPSGYR
+223 ENYK
-238 LNIFKSEN
+238 LNIFNPQDTSI
-246 EDYQNLLSAE
+246 QHLLSAE
-256 YVPDDPP
+256 FVPENPP
-263 KPGDTSEHNPK
+263 RPGETPEYGPK
-274 TPELDGTPIP
+274 TPELDGSPIP
-284 EDPKRPDESSEPA
+284 EDPKHPDDNLEPT
-297 LPPLMPELD
+297 LPPVMLD

-330 GEEVPEVPSESL
+330 GQ
-342 EPALPPLM
+342 
-350 PELDGEEV
+350 
-358 PEVPSESLEP
+358 
-368 ALPPLMPE
+368 
-376 LDGEEVPEVPSES
+376 
-389 LEPALPPLMPELD
+389 
-402 GEEVPEKP
+402 EVPEKP
-410 SVDLP
+410 SIDLP

-513 PEVLMGGQSESVEFT
+513 P
-528 KDTQTGM
+528 
-535 SGQTTPQVETED
+535 
-547 TKEPGVLMGGQ
+547 GVLMGGQ

-584 TKEPGV
+584 TKEPEV

-647 GFSETV
+647 GFSETATV
-653 TIVEDTRPKLVFHF
+653 VEDTRPKLVFHF
-667 DNNEPKVE
+667 DNNEPEVE

>member
-1 MNNKMFLNKEAGF
+1 MVSSYIFARGEKMNNKMFLNKEAGF

-358 PEVPSESLEP
+358 PE
-368 ALPPLMPE
+368 
-376 LDGEEVPEVPSES
+376 
-389 LEPALPPLMPELD
+389 
-402 GEEVPEKP
+402 KP

-478 VLMGGQSESVEFTKD
+478 
-493 TQTGMSG
+493 
-500 QTTPQVETEDTKE
+500 
-513 PEVLMGGQSESVEFT
+513 
-528 KDTQTGM
+528 
-535 SGQTTPQVETED
+535 
-547 TKEPGVLMGGQ
+547 VLMGGQ

>member
-358 PEVPSESLEP
+358 PE
-368 ALPPLMPE
+368 
-376 LDGEEVPEVPSES
+376 
-389 LEPALPPLMPELD
+389 
-402 GEEVPEKP
+402 KP

-547 TKEPGVLMGGQ
+547 TKEPEVLMGGQ

-584 TKEPGV
+584 TKEP
-590 LMGGQSESVEFT
+590 E
-602 KDTQTGMSGQ
+602 
-612 TTPQV
+612 
-617 ETEDTKEPGVLMGGQ
+617 VLMGGQ

>member
-1 MNNKMFLNKEAGF
+1 MVSSYMFARGEKMNNKMFLNKEAGF

-330 GEEVPEVPSESL
+330 GEEVPE
-342 EPALPPLM
+342 
-350 PELDGEEV
+350 
-358 PEVPSESLEP
+358 
-368 ALPPLMPE
+368 
-376 LDGEEVPEVPSES
+376 
-389 LEPALPPLMPELD
+389 
-402 GEEVPEKP
+402 KP

-547 TKEPGVLMGGQ
+547 TKEP
-558 SESVEFTKDTQTGM
+558 E
-572 SGQTTPQVETED
+572 
-584 TKEPGV
+584 
-590 LMGGQSESVEFT
+590 
-602 KDTQTGMSGQ
+602 
-612 TTPQV
+612 
-617 ETEDTKEPGVLMGGQ
+617 VLMGGQ

>member
-1 MNNKMFLNKEAGF
+1 MVSLYMFARGEKMNNKMFLNKEAGF

-330 GEEVPEVPSESL
+330 GEEVPE
-342 EPALPPLM
+342 
-350 PELDGEEV
+350 
-358 PEVPSESLEP
+358 
-368 ALPPLMPE
+368 
-376 LDGEEVPEVPSES
+376 
-389 LEPALPPLMPELD
+389 
-402 GEEVPEKP
+402 KP

-478 VLMGGQSESVEFTKD
+478 
-493 TQTGMSG
+493 
-500 QTTPQVETEDTKE
+500 
-513 PEVLMGGQSESVEFT
+513 
-528 KDTQTGM
+528 
-535 SGQTTPQVETED
+535 
-547 TKEPGVLMGGQ
+547 
-558 SESVEFTKDTQTGM
+558 
-572 SGQTTPQVETED
+572 
-584 TKEPGV
+584 V

>member
-14 LVHTKRKRRFAVT
+14 LAHTKRKRRFAVT
-27 LVGVFFLLLAC
+27 LVGVFFMLLVC

-52 EKTVPNFKS
+52 EKTVPNRINSNPEF
-61 PDPDYPWYGYDSYR
+61 PWYGYDSYSGR
-75 GIFARYHNLKV
+75 LLRYHNLKV
-86 NLKGS
+86 NLNGS
-91 KEYQAYCFNLTKYFP
+91 KEYQAYCFNLKRFEP
-106 RPTYSTTNNFYKKI
+106 KKEESSSPNWYKKL
-120 DGSGS
+120 DGSTET
-125 AFKSYAANPRV
+125 FKKYAENPRFSGEELRRHILKV
-136 LDENLDKLEKN
+136 L
-147 ILNVIYNGYKSNA
+147 YNGYPNSNEI
-160 NGFMNGIED
+160 MKGID
-169 LNAILVTQNAIWYY
+169 PLNAILVTQNAIWYY
-183 SDSAPLNDVN
+183 SDSAPINDINNFFTSEANDLN
-193 KMWEREVRNG
+193 
-203 EISESQ
+203 IPPQ
-209 VTLMREALKKLIDP
+209 QLTLMREALRKLISSDE
-223 NLEATAANKIPSGYR
+223 NLVKQVPSNFK
-238 LNIFKSEN
+238 LSIFESSDKS
-246 EDYQNLLSAE
+246 YQNLLSAE

-330 GEEVPEVPSESL
+330 GEEVPEVPNESL

-350 PELDGEEV
+350 PELDGQEV

-376 LDGEEVPEVPSES
+376 LDGEEIPEVPSES

-402 GEEVPEKP
+402 GQEVPEKP

-513 PEVLMGGQSESVEFT
+513 P
-528 KDTQTGM
+528 
-535 SGQTTPQVETED
+535 
-547 TKEPGVLMGGQ
+547 
-558 SESVEFTKDTQTGM
+558 
-572 SGQTTPQVETED
+572 
-584 TKEPGV
+584 GV

-653 TIVEDTRPKLVFHF
+653 TIIEDTRPKLVFHF

-695 ENVLAFLGILI
+695 GNVLAFLGILI

>member
-1 MNNKMFLNKEAGF
+1 MNNKIFLNKEAGF
-14 LVHTKRKRRFAVT
+14 LAHTKRKRRFAVT
-27 LVGVFFLLLAC
+27 LVGVFFMLLAC

-52 EKTVPNFKS
+52 EKTVPNHSS
-61 PDPDYPWYGYDSYR
+61 PNPEFPWYGYDAYGQGYPGYDISKY
-75 GIFARYHNLKV
+75 YHDLRV
-86 NLKGS
+86 NLNGS
-91 KEYQAYCFNLTKYFP
+91 RSYQVYCFNIQSKYPSQKNSFIK
-106 RPTYSTTNNFYKKI
+106 NWFKKI
-120 DGSGS
+120 EGNG
-125 AFKSYAANPRV
+125 KSFVDYAHTT
-136 LDENLDKLEKN
+136 KLGKEELEQRLLSLLYN
-147 ILNVIYNGYKSNA
+147 AYPNDANGYMK
-160 NGFMNGIED
+160 GLEH
-169 LNAILVTQNAIWYY
+169 LNAITVTQYAVWHY
-183 SDSAPLNDVN
+183 SDNSQYQFETL
-193 KMWEREVRNG
+193 WESEAKEG
-203 EISESQ
+203 KISRSQ

-223 NLEATAANKIPSGYR
+223 NLEATAVNKIPSGYR
-238 LNIFKSEN
+238 LNIFESEN
-246 EDYQNLLSAE
+246 EAYQNLLSAE

-263 KPGDTSEHNPK
+263 KPGETPEYGPK
-274 TPELDGTPIP
+274 TPELDGSPIP
-284 EDPKRPDESSEPA
+284 EDPKHPNESLEPT
-297 LPPLMPELD
+297 LPPVMPELD

-330 GEEVPEVPSESL
+330 GQ
-342 EPALPPLM
+342 
-350 PELDGEEV
+350 
-358 PEVPSESLEP
+358 
-368 ALPPLMPE
+368 
-376 LDGEEVPEVPSES
+376 
-389 LEPALPPLMPELD
+389 
-402 GEEVPEKP
+402 EVPEKP
-410 SVDLP
+410 SIDLP

-513 PEVLMGGQSESVEFT
+513 P
-528 KDTQTGM
+528 
-535 SGQTTPQVETED
+535 
-547 TKEPGVLMGGQ
+547 GVLMGGQ

-584 TKEPGV
+584 TKEPEV

-647 GFSETV
+647 GFSETATV
-653 TIVEDTRPKLVFHF
+653 VEDTRPKLVFHF

-675 ENREKP
+675 ENQEKP

>member
-330 GEEVPEVPSESL
+330 GEEVPE
-342 EPALPPLM
+342 
-350 PELDGEEV
+350 
-358 PEVPSESLEP
+358 
-368 ALPPLMPE
+368 
-376 LDGEEVPEVPSES
+376 
-389 LEPALPPLMPELD
+389 
-402 GEEVPEKP
+402 KP

-547 TKEPGVLMGGQ
+547 TKEP
-558 SESVEFTKDTQTGM
+558 E
-572 SGQTTPQVETED
+572 
-584 TKEPGV
+584 
-590 LMGGQSESVEFT
+590 
-602 KDTQTGMSGQ
+602 
-612 TTPQV
+612 
-617 ETEDTKEPGVLMGGQ
+617 VLMGGQ

>member
-1 MNNKMFLNKEAGF
+1 MNNKIFLNKEAGF
-14 LVHTKRKRRFAVT
+14 LAHTKRKRRFAVT
-27 LVGVFFLLLAC
+27 LVGVFFMLLAC

-52 EKTVPNFKS
+52 ERTVPNHSS
-61 PDPDYPWYGYDSYR
+61 PNPEFPWYGYDSYR

-120 DGSGS
+120 DGSRS

-223 NLEATAANKIPSGYR
+223 NLEATAVNKIPSGYR

-284 EDPKRPDESSEPA
+284 EDPKRPDESSELA

-306 GEEVPEVPSE
+306 GQ
-316 SLEPALPPLMPELD
+316 
-330 GEEVPEVPSESL
+330 
-342 EPALPPLM
+342 
-350 PELDGEEV
+350 
-358 PEVPSESLEP
+358 
-368 ALPPLMPE
+368 
-376 LDGEEVPEVPSES
+376 
-389 LEPALPPLMPELD
+389 
-402 GEEVPEKP
+402 EVPEKP

-478 VLMGGQSESVEFTKD
+478 
-493 TQTGMSG
+493 
-500 QTTPQVETEDTKE
+500 
-513 PEVLMGGQSESVEFT
+513 
-528 KDTQTGM
+528 
-535 SGQTTPQVETED
+535 
-547 TKEPGVLMGGQ
+547 
-558 SESVEFTKDTQTGM
+558 
-572 SGQTTPQVETED
+572 
-584 TKEPGV
+584 
-590 LMGGQSESVEFT
+590 
-602 KDTQTGMSGQ
+602 
-612 TTPQV
+612 
-617 ETEDTKEPGVLMGGQ
+617 VLMGGQ

>member
-1 MNNKMFLNKEAGF
+1 MNNKIFLNKEAGF
-14 LVHTKRKRRFAVT
+14 LAHTKRKRRFAVT
-27 LVGVFFLLLAC
+27 LVGVFFMLLAC

-52 EKTVPNFKS
+52 ERTVPNHSS
-61 PDPDYPWYGYDSYR
+61 PNPEFPWYGYDAYR
-75 GIFARYHNLKV
+75 GWFLRYHDLNV
-86 NLKGS
+86 NLEGS
-91 KEYQAYCFNLTKYFP
+91 TSYQVYCFNLVRQEPSKVNGLRKNWF
-106 RPTYSTTNNFYKKI
+106 KKV
-120 DGSGS
+120 DGDN
-125 AFKSYAANPRV
+125 AVFKKYAANPRV
-136 LDENLDKLEKN
+136 IDGDLERN
-147 ILNVIYNGYKSNA
+147 ILNVIYNGYSSDA
-160 NGFMNGIED
+160 NGIMKGLD
-169 LNAILVTQNAIWYY
+169 RYNAILVTQTAIWYY
-183 SDSAPLNDVN
+183 SDSSPISLSAAET
-193 KMWEREVRNG
+193 MWEKEAESG
-203 EISESQ
+203 DISWEQ
-209 VTLMREALKKLIDP
+209 VKLMREALKKLIDP
-223 NLEATAANKIPSGYR
+223 KLGETVVKKLPKNYK
-238 LNIFKSEN
+238 LNIFVSKDESI
-246 EDYQNLLSAE
+246 QNLLSAE
-256 YVPDDPP
+256 YVPDSPP
-263 KPGDTSEHNPK
+263 MPGEVPKEESPKEENPK
-274 TPELDGTPIP
+274 I
-284 EDPKRPDESSEPA
+284 
-297 LPPLMPELD
+297 PELD

-350 PELDGEEV
+350 PELDGQ
-358 PEVPSESLEP
+358 
-368 ALPPLMPE
+368 
-376 LDGEEVPEVPSES
+376 
-389 LEPALPPLMPELD
+389 
-402 GEEVPEKP
+402 EVPEKP

-415 IEVPRY
+415 IEVSRY

-478 VLMGGQSESVEFTKD
+478 
-493 TQTGMSG
+493 
-500 QTTPQVETEDTKE
+500 
-513 PEVLMGGQSESVEFT
+513 
-528 KDTQTGM
+528 
-535 SGQTTPQVETED
+535 
-547 TKEPGVLMGGQ
+547 VLMGGQ

-695 ENVLAFLGILI
+695 GNVLAFLGILI

>member
-1 MNNKMFLNKEAGF
+1 MNNKIFLNKEAGF
-14 LVHTKRKRRFAVT
+14 LAHTKRKRRFAVT
-27 LVGVFFLLLAC
+27 LVGVFFMLLAC

-52 EKTVPNFKS
+52 ERTVPNFKS
-61 PDPDYPWYGYDSYR
+61 PDPDYPWYGYDAYT
-75 GIFARYHNLKV
+75 GAFLRYHDLRV
-86 NLKGS
+86 NLNGS
-91 KEYQAYCFNLTKYFP
+91 RSYQVYCFNIKKNYPRPFTSSDKKWYKRLEGTAETFKVHAMAPRVGGEELTK
-106 RPTYSTTNNFYKKI
+106 
-120 DGSGS
+120 
-125 AFKSYAANPRV
+125 
-136 LDENLDKLEKN
+136 KLRS
-147 ILNVIYNGYKSNA
+147 VMYNGYPNDGNNIMKGLEPSNA
-160 NGFMNGIED
+160 IE
-169 LNAILVTQNAIWYY
+169 VTQYAVWYY
-183 SDSAPLNDVN
+183 SDKSQYEIETLWKSEA
-193 KMWEREVRNG
+193 KEG
-203 EISESQ
+203 KISESQ
-209 VTLMREALKKLIDP
+209 VTLMREALRKLISSDED
-223 NLEATAANKIPSGYR
+223 LVKQVPS
-238 LNIFKSEN
+238 NFKLSTFESS
-246 EDYQNLLSAE
+246 DKSYQNLLSAE
-256 YVPDDPP
+256 FVPDDPP

-274 TPELDGTPIP
+274 TPELDGSPIP
-284 EDPKRPDESSEPA
+284 EDPKHPDDNLEPT
-297 LPPLMPELD
+297 LPPVMLD

-342 EPALPPLM
+342 EPALPSLM

-376 LDGEEVPEVPSES
+376 LDGQ
-389 LEPALPPLMPELD
+389 
-402 GEEVPEKP
+402 EVPEKP

-500 QTTPQVETEDTKE
+500 
-513 PEVLMGGQSESVEFT
+513 
-528 KDTQTGM
+528 
-535 SGQTTPQVETED
+535 
-547 TKEPGVLMGGQ
+547 
-558 SESVEFTKDTQTGM
+558 
-572 SGQTTPQVETED
+572 
-584 TKEPGV
+584 
-590 LMGGQSESVEFT
+590 
-602 KDTQTGMSGQ
+602 
-612 TTPQV
+612 
-617 ETEDTKEPGVLMGGQ
+617 
-632 SESVEFT
+632 
-639 KDTQTGMS
+639 
-647 GFSETV
+647 FSETV

-695 ENVLAFLGILI
+695 GNVLAFLGILI

>member
-1 MNNKMFLNKEAGF
+1 MVSSYMFARGEKMNNKMFLNKEAGF

-52 EKTVPNFKS
+52 EKTVPNRINSNPEF
-61 PDPDYPWYGYDSYR
+61 PWYGYDSYSGR
-75 GIFARYHNLKV
+75 LLRYHNLKV
-86 NLKGS
+86 NLNGS

-120 DGSGS
+120 VGSGS
-125 AFKSYAANPRV
+125 VFKSYAANPRV

-169 LNAILVTQNAIWYY
+169 FNAILVTQTAIWYY
-183 SDSAPLNDVN
+183 SDSSPVSATAVE
-193 KMWEREVRNG
+193 KMWDREVKDG
-203 EISESQ
+203 DISLEQ
-209 VTLMREALKKLIDP
+209 VKLMRDALKKLIDP
-223 NLEATAANKIPSGYR
+223 NLEATAVNKIPSGYR
-238 LNIFKSEN
+238 LNIFESEN
-246 EDYQNLLSAE
+246 EAYQNLLSAE
-256 YVPDDPP
+256 YVPDSPP
-263 KPGDTSEHNPK
+263 MPGEVPKEESPKEENPK
-274 TPELDGTPIP
+274 IPDLDGHEIP
-284 EDPKRPDESSEPA
+284 EVPQEPSDPVI
-297 LPPLMPELD
+297 PPVILD

-330 GEEVPEVPSESL
+330 GQEVPEVLSESL

-350 PELDGEEV
+350 PELDGQ
-358 PEVPSESLEP
+358 
-368 ALPPLMPE
+368 
-376 LDGEEVPEVPSES
+376 
-389 LEPALPPLMPELD
+389 
-402 GEEVPEKP
+402 EVPEKP
-410 SVDLP
+410 SIDLP

-468 VETEDTKEPE
+468 
-478 VLMGGQSESVEFTKD
+478 
-493 TQTGMSG
+493 
-500 QTTPQVETEDTKE
+500 
-513 PEVLMGGQSESVEFT
+513 
-528 KDTQTGM
+528 
-535 SGQTTPQVETED
+535 VETED

-612 TTPQV
+612 TAPQV

-681 TKNIT
+681 TKNIA

-695 ENVLAFLGILI
+695 GNVLAFLGILI

>member
-1 MNNKMFLNKEAGF
+1 MNNKIFLNKEAGF
-14 LVHTKRKRRFAVT
+14 LAHTKRKRRFAVT
-27 LVGVFFLLLAC
+27 LVGVFFMLLAC

-52 EKTVPNFKS
+52 ERTVPNFKS
-61 PDPDYPWYGYDSYR
+61 LDPDYPWYGYDAYR
-75 GIFARYHNLKV
+75 DWFLRYHDLNV
-86 NLKGS
+86 NLEGS
-91 KEYQAYCFNLTKYFP
+91 TPYQVYCFNLLRQEPSKINSTRKNWFKKVDGDNAVFKKYATTP
-106 RPTYSTTNNFYKKI
+106 RI
-120 DGSGS
+120 
-125 AFKSYAANPRV
+125 
-136 LDENLDKLEKN
+136 ENGDLKRNLS
-147 ILNVIYNGYKSNA
+147 NVIYNGYPNDA
-160 NGFMNGIED
+160 NGIMKGLD
-169 LNAILVTQNAIWYY
+169 RYNAILVTQHAVWHY
-183 SDSAPLNDVN
+183 SDNSQYTIDKL
-193 KMWEREVRNG
+193 WEEEAKKN
-203 EISESQ
+203 EISQEQ
-209 VTLMREALKKLIDP
+209 VKLMREALKKLISPDLEKTVKNQLP
-223 NLEATAANKIPSGYR
+223 ENYKLNLFISKDNSI
-238 LNIFKSEN
+238 
-246 EDYQNLLSAE
+246 QNLLSTE
-256 YVPDDPP
+256 YVQDNPP
-263 KPGDTSEHNPK
+263 KPGEVPKEESPKEENPK
-274 TPELDGTPIP
+274 IPDLDGHEI
-284 EDPKRPDESSEPA
+284 
-297 LPPLMPELD
+297 
-306 GEEVPEVPSE
+306 PEVPQ
-316 SLEPALPPLMPELD
+316 EPSDPVIPP
-330 GEEVPEVPSESL
+330 VI
-342 EPALPPLM
+342 
-350 PELDGEEV
+350 LDGEEV

-513 PEVLMGGQSESVEFT
+513 P
-528 KDTQTGM
+528 
-535 SGQTTPQVETED
+535 
-547 TKEPGVLMGGQ
+547 
-558 SESVEFTKDTQTGM
+558 
-572 SGQTTPQVETED
+572 
-584 TKEPGV
+584 GV

-653 TIVEDTRPKLVFHF
+653 TIIEDTRPKLVFHF

-695 ENVLAFLGILI
+695 GNVLAFLGILI

>member
-14 LVHTKRKRRFAVT
+14 LAHTKRKRRFAVT
-27 LVGVFFLLLAC
+27 LVGVFFMLLAC

-61 PDPDYPWYGYDSYR
+61 LDPDYPWYGYDAYR
-75 GIFARYHNLKV
+75 DWFLRYHDLNV
-86 NLKGS
+86 NLEGS
-91 KEYQAYCFNLTKYFP
+91 TPYQVYCFNLLRQEPSKINSTRKNWFKKVDGDNAVFKKYATTP
-106 RPTYSTTNNFYKKI
+106 RI
-120 DGSGS
+120 
-125 AFKSYAANPRV
+125 
-136 LDENLDKLEKN
+136 ENGDLKRNLS
-147 ILNVIYNGYKSNA
+147 NVIYNGYPNDA
-160 NGFMNGIED
+160 NGIMKGLD
-169 LNAILVTQNAIWYY
+169 RYNAILVTQHAVWHY
-183 SDSAPLNDVN
+183 SDNSQYTIDKL
-193 KMWEREVRNG
+193 WEEEAKKN
-203 EISESQ
+203 EISQEQ
-209 VTLMREALKKLIDP
+209 VKLMREALKKLISPDLEKTVKNQLP
-223 NLEATAANKIPSGYR
+223 ENYKLNLFISKDNSI
-238 LNIFKSEN
+238 
-246 EDYQNLLSAE
+246 QNLLSTE
-256 YVPDDPP
+256 YVQDNPP
-263 KPGDTSEHNPK
+263 KPGEVPKEESPKEENPK
-274 TPELDGTPIP
+274 IPDLDGHEI
-284 EDPKRPDESSEPA
+284 
-297 LPPLMPELD
+297 
-306 GEEVPEVPSE
+306 PEVPQ
-316 SLEPALPPLMPELD
+316 EPSDP
-330 GEEVPEVPSESL
+330 VI
-342 EPALPPLM
+342 PAVI
-350 PELDGEEV
+350 LDGEEV

-513 PEVLMGGQSESVEFT
+513 P
-528 KDTQTGM
+528 
-535 SGQTTPQVETED
+535 
-547 TKEPGVLMGGQ
+547 
-558 SESVEFTKDTQTGM
+558 
-572 SGQTTPQVETED
+572 
-584 TKEPGV
+584 GV

-653 TIVEDTRPKLVFHF
+653 TIIEDTRPKLVFHF

-695 ENVLAFLGILI
+695 GNVLAFLGILI

>member
-1 MNNKMFLNKEAGF
+1 MVSLYMFVRGEKMNNKMFLNNEAGF

-27 LVGVFFLLLAC
+27 LVGVFFMLLAC

-61 PDPDYPWYGYDSYR
+61 PDSDYPWYGYDAYT
-75 GIFARYHNLKV
+75 GAFLRYHDLRV
-86 NLKGS
+86 NLNGS
-91 KEYQAYCFNLTKYFP
+91 RSYQVYCFNIKKNYPRPFTSSDKKWYKRLEGTAETFKVHAMAPRVGGEELTK
-106 RPTYSTTNNFYKKI
+106 
-120 DGSGS
+120 
-125 AFKSYAANPRV
+125 
-136 LDENLDKLEKN
+136 KLRS
-147 ILNVIYNGYKSNA
+147 VMYNGYPNDGNNIMKGLEPSNA
-160 NGFMNGIED
+160 IE
-169 LNAILVTQNAIWYY
+169 VTQYAVWYY
-183 SDSAPLNDVN
+183 SDKSQYEIETLWKSEA
-193 KMWEREVRNG
+193 KEG
-203 EISESQ
+203 KISESQ
-209 VTLMREALKKLIDP
+209 VTLMREALRKLISSDED
-223 NLEATAANKIPSGYR
+223 LVKQVPS
-238 LNIFKSEN
+238 NFKLSTFESS
-246 EDYQNLLSAE
+246 DKSYQNLLSAE
-256 YVPDDPP
+256 FVPDDPP

-274 TPELDGTPIP
+274 TPELDGSPIP
-284 EDPKRPDESSEPA
+284 EDPKHPDDNLEPT
-297 LPPLMPELD
+297 LPPVM
-306 GEEVPEVPSE
+306 
-316 SLEPALPPLMPELD
+316 
-330 GEEVPEVPSESL
+330 
-342 EPALPPLM
+342 
-350 PELDGEEV
+350 
-358 PEVPSESLEP
+358 
-368 ALPPLMPE
+368 

-410 SVDLP
+410 SIDLP

-468 VETEDTKEPE
+468 VETEDTKEP
-478 VLMGGQSESVEFTKD
+478 
-493 TQTGMSG
+493 
-500 QTTPQVETEDTKE
+500 
-513 PEVLMGGQSESVEFT
+513 
-528 KDTQTGM
+528 
-535 SGQTTPQVETED
+535 
-547 TKEPGVLMGGQ
+547 GVLMGGQ

-572 SGQTTPQVETED
+572 RGQTTPQVETED
-584 TKEPGV
+584 TKEPGA

-602 KDTQTGMSGQ
+602 KDTQTGMRGQ
-612 TTPQV
+612 TAPQV

>member
-14 LVHTKRKRRFAVT
+14 LAHTKRKRRFAVT
-27 LVGVFFLLLAC
+27 LVGVFFMLLAC

-61 PDPDYPWYGYDSYR
+61 LDPDYPWYGYDAYR
-75 GIFARYHNLKV
+75 DWFLRYHDLNV
-86 NLKGS
+86 NLEGS
-91 KEYQAYCFNLTKYFP
+91 TPYQVYCFNLLRQEPSKINSTRKNWFKKVDGDNAVFKKYATTP
-106 RPTYSTTNNFYKKI
+106 RI
-120 DGSGS
+120 
-125 AFKSYAANPRV
+125 
-136 LDENLDKLEKN
+136 ENGDLKRNLS
-147 ILNVIYNGYKSNA
+147 NVIYNGYPNDA
-160 NGFMNGIED
+160 NGIMKGLD
-169 LNAILVTQNAIWYY
+169 RYNAILVTQHAVWHY
-183 SDSAPLNDVN
+183 SDNSQYTIDKL
-193 KMWEREVRNG
+193 WEEEAKKN
-203 EISESQ
+203 EISQEQ
-209 VTLMREALKKLIDP
+209 VKLMREALKKLISPDLEKTVKNQLP
-223 NLEATAANKIPSGYR
+223 ENYKLNLFISKDNSI
-238 LNIFKSEN
+238 
-246 EDYQNLLSAE
+246 QNLLSTE
-256 YVPDDPP
+256 YVQDNPP
-263 KPGDTSEHNPK
+263 KPGEVPKEESPKEENPK
-274 TPELDGTPIP
+274 IPDLDGHEI
-284 EDPKRPDESSEPA
+284 
-297 LPPLMPELD
+297 
-306 GEEVPEVPSE
+306 PEVPQ
-316 SLEPALPPLMPELD
+316 EPSDPVIPPVILD
-330 GEEVPEVPSESL
+330 GHEIPEVPQ
-342 EPALPPLM
+342 EPSDPVIPPVI
-350 PELDGEEV
+350 LDGEEV

-513 PEVLMGGQSESVEFT
+513 P
-528 KDTQTGM
+528 
-535 SGQTTPQVETED
+535 
-547 TKEPGVLMGGQ
+547 
-558 SESVEFTKDTQTGM
+558 
-572 SGQTTPQVETED
+572 
-584 TKEPGV
+584 
-590 LMGGQSESVEFT
+590 
-602 KDTQTGMSGQ
+602 
-612 TTPQV
+612 
-617 ETEDTKEPGVLMGGQ
+617 GVLMGGQ

-653 TIVEDTRPKLVFHF
+653 TIIEDTRPKLVFHF

-695 ENVLAFLGILI
+695 GNVLAFLGILI

>member
-14 LVHTKRKRRFAVT
+14 LAHTKRKRRFAVT
-27 LVGVFFLLLAC
+27 LVGVFFMLLVC

-52 EKTVPNFKS
+52 EKTVPNRINSNPEF
-61 PDPDYPWYGYDSYR
+61 PWYGYDSYSGR
-75 GIFARYHNLKV
+75 LLRYHNLKV
-86 NLKGS
+86 NLNGS
-91 KEYQAYCFNLTKYFP
+91 KEYQAYCFNLKRFEP
-106 RPTYSTTNNFYKKI
+106 KKEESSSPNWYKKL
-120 DGSGS
+120 DGSTET
-125 AFKSYAANPRV
+125 FKKYAENPRFSGEELRRHILKV
-136 LDENLDKLEKN
+136 L
-147 ILNVIYNGYKSNA
+147 YNGYPNSNEI
-160 NGFMNGIED
+160 MKGID
-169 LNAILVTQNAIWYY
+169 PLNAILVTQNAIWYY
-183 SDSAPLNDVN
+183 SDSAPINDINNFFTSEANDLN
-193 KMWEREVRNG
+193 
-203 EISESQ
+203 IPPQ
-209 VTLMREALKKLIDP
+209 QLTLMREALRKLISSDE
-223 NLEATAANKIPSGYR
+223 NLVKQVPSNFK
-238 LNIFKSEN
+238 LSIFESSDKS
-246 EDYQNLLSAE
+246 YQNLLSAE

-350 PELDGEEV
+350 PELDGEEI

-376 LDGEEVPEVPSES
+376 LDGQ
-389 LEPALPPLMPELD
+389 
-402 GEEVPEKP
+402 EVPEKP

-513 PEVLMGGQSESVEFT
+513 P
-528 KDTQTGM
+528 
-535 SGQTTPQVETED
+535 
-547 TKEPGVLMGGQ
+547 
-558 SESVEFTKDTQTGM
+558 
-572 SGQTTPQVETED
+572 
-584 TKEPGV
+584 GV

-653 TIVEDTRPKLVFHF
+653 TIIEDTRPKLVFHF

-695 ENVLAFLGILI
+695 GNVLAFLGILI

>member
-1 MNNKMFLNKEAGF
+1 
-14 LVHTKRKRRFAVT
+14 
-27 LVGVFFLLLAC
+27 
-38 AGAIGFGQVAYAAD
+38 
-52 EKTVPNFKS
+52 
-61 PDPDYPWYGYDSYR
+61 
-75 GIFARYHNLKV
+75 
-86 NLKGS
+86 
-91 KEYQAYCFNLTKYFP
+91 
-106 RPTYSTTNNFYKKI
+106 
-120 DGSGS
+120 
-125 AFKSYAANPRV
+125 
-136 LDENLDKLEKN
+136 
-147 ILNVIYNGYKSNA
+147 
-160 NGFMNGIED
+160 
-169 LNAILVTQNAIWYY
+169 
-183 SDSAPLNDVN
+183 
-193 KMWEREVRNG
+193 
-203 EISESQ
+203 
-209 VTLMREALKKLIDP
+209 
-223 NLEATAANKIPSGYR
+223 
-238 LNIFKSEN
+238 
-246 EDYQNLLSAE
+246 
-256 YVPDDPP
+256 
-263 KPGDTSEHNPK
+263 
-274 TPELDGTPIP
+274 
-284 EDPKRPDESSEPA
+284 
-297 LPPLMPELD
+297 
-306 GEEVPEVPSE
+306 
-316 SLEPALPPLMPELD
+316 
-330 GEEVPEVPSESL
+330 
-342 EPALPPLM
+342 
-350 PELDGEEV
+350 
-358 PEVPSESLEP
+358 
-368 ALPPLMPE
+368 
-376 LDGEEVPEVPSES
+376 
-389 LEPALPPLMPELD
+389 LD

-478 VLMGGQSESVEFTKD
+478 
-493 TQTGMSG
+493 
-500 QTTPQVETEDTKE
+500 
-513 PEVLMGGQSESVEFT
+513 
-528 KDTQTGM
+528 
-535 SGQTTPQVETED
+535 
-547 TKEPGVLMGGQ
+547 
-558 SESVEFTKDTQTGM
+558 
-572 SGQTTPQVETED
+572 
-584 TKEPGV
+584 V

>member
-14 LVHTKRKRRFAVT
+14 LAHTKRKRRFAVT
-27 LVGVFFLLLAC
+27 LVGVFFMLLAC

-52 EKTVPNFKS
+52 EKTVPSHSSPS
-61 PDPDYPWYGYDSYR
+61 PDFPWYGYDAYS
-75 GIFARYHNLKV
+75 GWIPRYHDLKV

-91 KEYQAYCFNLTKYFP
+91 KEYQVYCFNLKRSFP
-106 RPTYSTTNNFYKKI
+106 RRTHSITNNFYKKI
-120 DGSGS
+120 VGSGS
-125 AFKSYAANPRV
+125 VFKSYAENPRV

-169 LNAILVTQNAIWYY
+169 FNAILVTQTAIWYY
-183 SDSAPLNDVN
+183 SDSSPASATAVE
-193 KMWEREVRNG
+193 KMWDREVKDG
-203 EISESQ
+203 DISLEQ
-209 VTLMREALKKLIDP
+209 VKLMREALKKLIDP
-223 NLEATAANKIPSGYR
+223 NLEATAVNKIPSGYR
-238 LNIFKSEN
+238 LNIFESEN

-256 YVPDDPP
+256 YAPDSPPMPGEVPKEESP
-263 KPGDTSEHNPK
+263 KEENPK
-274 TPELDGTPIP
+274 IPDLDGHEIP
-284 EDPKRPDESSEPA
+284 EVPQEPSDPVI
-297 LPPLMPELD
+297 PPVILD

-350 PELDGEEV
+350 PELDGQEV

-376 LDGEEVPEVPSES
+376 LDGQ
-389 LEPALPPLMPELD
+389 
-402 GEEVPEKP
+402 EVPEKP
-410 SVDLP
+410 SIDLP

-478 VLMGGQSESVEFTKD
+478 VLMGGQSESVE
-493 TQTGMSG
+493 
-500 QTTPQVETEDTKE
+500 
-513 PEVLMGGQSESVEFT
+513 L
-528 KDTQTGM
+528 
-535 SGQTTPQVETED
+535 
-547 TKEPGVLMGGQ
+547 
-558 SESVEFTKDTQTGM
+558 
-572 SGQTTPQVETED
+572 
-584 TKEPGV
+584 
-590 LMGGQSESVEFT
+590 T

-686 PILPATGDI
+686 SILPATGDI
-695 ENVLAFLGILI
+695 GNILAFLGILI
-706 LSVLSIFSLLKN
+706 LSVLPIFSLLK
-718 KQNNKV
+718 KQTKQ

>member
-1 MNNKMFLNKEAGF
+1 MNNKIFLNKEAGF
-14 LVHTKRKRRFAVT
+14 LAHTKRKRRFAVT
-27 LVGVFFLLLAC
+27 LVGVFFMLLAC

-52 EKTVPNFKS
+52 ERTVPNHSS
-61 PDPDYPWYGYDSYR
+61 PNPEFPWYGYDSYR

-376 LDGEEVPEVPSES
+376 LDGEEVPE
-389 LEPALPPLMPELD
+389 
-402 GEEVPEKP
+402 KP

-602 KDTQTGMSGQ
+602 KDTQTGMSG
-612 TTPQV
+612 
-617 ETEDTKEPGVLMGGQ
+617 
-632 SESVEFT
+632 
-639 KDTQTGMS
+639 
-647 GFSETV
+647 FSETV